1 MSDII
6 NYLLSDI
13 RNKKLEKRRKV
24 TKKIRVTLSS
34 KQIKVE
40 NFNKKMLYE
49 I

>member
-13 RNKKLEKRRKV
+13 RNKKLEKRKV

-34 KQIKVE
+34 KQIK
-40 NFNKKMLYE
+40 K
-49 I
+49 

>member
-24 TKKIRVTLSS
+24 TKKEKGNIIFKTNKSR
-34 KQIKVE
+34 